1 MCHAIRHGSSQDSIH
16 PHRWRI
22 FIEFHW
28 NCFFAQA
35 RRVSPSAVGTKR
47 KGKGRI
53 LFGNMMRMRLMSK
66 TVSQRL
72 VVLSVRGMAGRM
84 GGYAPLPGKASS
96 SDSWMRLLVG
106 NAANLRKRCLSNPFG
121 YGSIPIDTFLV
132 GWTSIY
138 QLFWGSLGTRVL
150 THPHLPVKT
159 SIHNPYQ
166 HRTIPLHSSGWS
178 LRMLQSVRNPVSSV
192 EWHALWVNSR
202 KIYDIIYIY
211 IYIYIL
217 LIINQ

>member
-1 MCHAIRHGSSQDSIH
+1 MFDQFWGNAICVVWNCIHVWCKLWRLLMCHAIRHGSSQDSIH

-106 NAANLRKRCLSNPFG
+106 NAANLRKRCLSNPFASFSRMACENHHSQ
-121 YGSIPIDTFLV
+121 SIPYERFLCTV
-132 GWTSIY
+132 PADLCGCFNQSET
-138 QLFWGSLGTRVL
+138 
-150 THPHLPVKT
+150 
-159 SIHNPYQ
+159 
-166 HRTIPLHSSGWS
+166 
-178 LRMLQSVRNPVSSV
+178 QSV
-192 EWHALWVNSR
+192 LWNGML
-202 KIYDIIYIY
+202 YG
-211 IYIYIL
+211 
-217 LIINQ
+217 